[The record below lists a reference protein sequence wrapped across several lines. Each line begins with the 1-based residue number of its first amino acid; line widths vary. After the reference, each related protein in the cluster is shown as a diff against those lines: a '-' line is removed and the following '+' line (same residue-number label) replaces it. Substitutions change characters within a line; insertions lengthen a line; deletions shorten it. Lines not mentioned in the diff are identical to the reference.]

1 MANREEKVKK
11 VEEIKDRFNRSV
23 AAVLTDYRGLNVTD
37 ITQLRRKLLEED
49 VEYKVVKN
57 TLTRIALE
65 DTDYDLDEYL
75 KGPTAIAFSEKD
87 PVAPAKIISDFAK
100 VHKELE
106 IKGGVV
112 EGKVVSQEV
121 IDKLAK
127 LPTRE
132 ELLAKAVG
140 SIQAP
145 LQGIVGVL
153 NAPMR
158 DFVGVLHAIREEK
171 EKAS

>member
-1 MANREEKVKK
+1 MANKEEKVKK
-11 VEEIKDRFNRSV
+11 VEEIKDRFSNSV
-23 AAVLTDYRGLNVTD
+23 AAILTDYRGLNVTD
-37 ITQLRRKLLEED
+37 ITELRRKLQEED

-75 KGPTAIAFSEKD
+75 KGPTAIAFSDED

-100 VHKELE
+100 THKELE
-106 IKGGVV
+106 IKGGIV

-132 ELLAKAVG
+132 ELLAKVVG
-140 SIQAP
+140 SVQAP
-145 LQGIVGVL
+145 LQKIVGVL

-158 DFVGVLHAIREEK
+158 DFVGVLHAIREQK